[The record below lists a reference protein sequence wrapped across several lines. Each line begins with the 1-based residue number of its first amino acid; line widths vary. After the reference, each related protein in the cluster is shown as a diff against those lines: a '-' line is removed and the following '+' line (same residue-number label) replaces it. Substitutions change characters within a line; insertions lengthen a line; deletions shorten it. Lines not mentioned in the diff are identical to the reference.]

1 MACLR
6 LEGNGRGEEG
16 GGGGA
21 EDVGP
26 TIEVRVGGF
35 GKGGFIT
42 SDVEEVSGP
51 WVVVRWCG
59 ESGGAGGGGGA
70 YVEEV
75 AIRRKPWC
83 GGAARE
89 EDDTN
94 ELARKT
100 RTKTM
105 RGLHAG
111 ANA

>member
-1 MACLR
+1 VERREVVAEPRMWGPLSR
-6 LEGNGRGEEG
+6 LGLGALGEG
-16 GGGGA
+16 GFVA
-21 EDVGP
+21 
-26 TIEVRVGGF
+26 
-35 GKGGFIT
+35 
-42 SDVEEVSGP
+42 SDVDEVSGR

-59 ESGGAGGGGGA
+59 EAGGAGGGGGA

-75 AIRRKPWC
+75 AIGGKPSC
-83 GGAARE
+83 GGAACE

-94 ELARKT
+94 ELTRKT